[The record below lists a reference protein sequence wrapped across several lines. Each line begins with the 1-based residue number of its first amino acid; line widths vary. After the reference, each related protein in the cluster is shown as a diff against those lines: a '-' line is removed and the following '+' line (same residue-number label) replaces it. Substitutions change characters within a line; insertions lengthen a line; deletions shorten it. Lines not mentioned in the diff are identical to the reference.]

1 MFRLEQMNPSLKLP
15 FLNGPVLFLPN
26 PSYSVND
33 LSGVDLGKFFSRVFH
48 VKGIV
53 KKVPRIIAGAASGAL
68 IGGGWEGAAAGAI
81 SAAAFR
87 RKAGTSLFQDIYRG
101 GLYGMIGGGVVGAGK
116 IALGKTS
123 EAGLL
128 GKGYEYINKTFFGPK
143 PTIQY
148 EKPIG
153 PEIPI
158 KTSLPGEIESGIK
171 YPTIQGPCV
180 VPGECPLPSQ
190 TKTSSLWSDVW
201 DVTKKVVPEALP
213 VVTKFG
219 EKTLDY
225 MTAKE
230 QSKAAKYAAAMS
242 QVAQSEPGIF
252 PSMVPGLPGFNPFSI
267 APISSSGGLPYSG
280 IPSGVS
286 SDITGGSSS
295 VGGGTAFPI
304 SSQEIPSEGEI
315 KESPWYMNPFVLVG
329 GGGVLLYIL
338 MK

>member
-33 LSGVDLGKFFSRVFH
+33 LSGIDLGKFFSRVFH

-68 IGGGWEGAAAGAI
+68 IGGGWAGAAAGAV

-101 GLYGMIGGGVVGAGK
+101 GLYGMIGGGAVGAGK

-153 PEIPI
+153 PEIPV

-190 TKTSSLWSDVW
+190 NKVSSLWSDVW

-230 QSKAAKYAAAMS
+230 QLKAAEYAAALS
-242 QVAQSEPGIF
+242 QVAQGESGII
-252 PSMVPGLPGFNPFSI
+252 SGFNPFSI
-267 APISSSGGLPYSG
+267 GPVSGPGSLAYSG
-280 IPSGVS
+280 FPSGVP
-286 SDITGGSSS
+286 SDITGSSSS

-304 SSQEIPSEGEI
+304 SSQEIPSEGKIE
-315 KESPWYMNPFVLVG
+315 ESPWYMNPFVLVG